1 MSHYRTRKTY
11 NLCLVGTLLILVSGC
26 ARTPTVEDLA
36 KADYGAPISQAEAEA
51 KASAFLKRHL
61 KDPDSA
67 KIEWGTVQTGWI
79 RDAPINGGQLRFG
92 YVLDAN
98 INAKNS
104 YGAYSG
110 YKPYKFLFFNSSLVS
125 AYAQQ
130 ELRDSYGSTPYM
142 GIHYRTLVFC

>member
-1 MSHYRTRKTY
+1 
-11 NLCLVGTLLILVSGC
+11 
-26 ARTPTVEDLA
+26 LA

-142 GIHYRTLVFC
+142 GKIY